1 MNLGIKQVNRALRHI
16 AIFLIALVAVAACSP
31 NIRPI
36 SPEDQVL
43 SRAFEQ
49 GQRNLQVT
57 GQGRVK
63 RLLADDNDGSRHQ
76 RFILELDSGQTLLI
90 SHNIDL
96 APKIYSLSEGDR
108 IEFCGEYEWTSNG
121 GVVHWTH
128 HDPLGRHQ
136 AGWLKH
142 GDRIYQ

>member
-1 MNLGIKQVNRALRHI
+1 MKPGIEQINRHI
-16 AIFLIALVAVAACSP
+16 AIVLITLIAVAACSST
-31 NIRPI
+31 IRPS

-49 GQRNLQVT
+49 GQSNLQVT
-57 GQGRVK
+57 GQGTVQ
-63 RLLADDNDGSRHQ
+63 RLLADDNEGSRHQ
-76 RFILELDSGQTLLI
+76 RFVLKLDSGQTLLI

-108 IEFCGEYEWTSNG
+108 VEFCGEYEWNSHG

-128 HDPLGRHQ
+128 QDPLGRHQ

-142 GDRIYQ
+142 SDRIYQ